1 MRSILAAA
9 CSAVFIAS
17 TAAAQSGEPDTP
29 ASSSTTVQEPA
40 LEPEVGPRPLGVID
54 RFVASMYGLEPA
66 GEPEIMTSAGRNE
79 VILRAPMRL
88 IKEGVL
94 AGEVTMRQ
102 VRMKQGSRVTYRR
115 FTART
120 GMDAQN
126 IEAWCGQGEINQW
139 GWRATSVCM
148 ILTPDG
154 RATLA
159 TPPLDL
165 GSWWSVTAIAP
176 TSAGERVDRVE
187 ILPVETPTPID
198 LELVLDRVRSGEVK
212 LRRRLAGPDV
222 TGERRVFPRIGD
234 AERPRLPDGV
244 ATYVY
249 DGLELR
255 LTPDGDAK
263 TVSIASSR
271 VAPPLDASF
280 AEEGGFAR
288 KMETLTV
295 PAEELKPTDFVIGGV
310 RFDPTALVVDTAPQ
324 GPRGVVA
331 RGVMNHALT
340 GRVTQD
346 VEMGSM
352 LNARIPAGT
361 AAHQVEIFRELALG
375 GRTTRFWCAP
385 VSALTVFGR
394 QNDQLTCFRRAGDGY
409 EGVWPNQGRSWLAT
423 TDQSA
428 TPVLRRAEALHI
440 EESQTDLIGPM
451 EVRIEVQR
459 IVRDL
464 ITVRIFARR
473 DEQDALV
480 MTVTRLIENG
490 QAVIPMWSHRLI
502 LTVADGMAKATL
514 TADGDGQG
522 LSSIGVYPS

>member
-1 MRSILAAA
+1 MRPVTIAV
-9 CSAVFIAS
+9 CSALFLTS
-17 TAAAQSGEPDTP
+17 TAAAQSPELDTS
-29 ASSSTTVQEPA
+29 ASPSTTVEEQAGQPQ
-40 LEPEVGPRPLGVID
+40 PVGVID
-54 RFVASMYGLEPA
+54 RFAASMYGLEPA
-66 GEPEIMTSAGRNE
+66 GEPDVMTAAGRNE

-94 AGEVTMRQ
+94 GGELAMRQ

-120 GMDAQN
+120 GMEAQN
-126 IEAWCGQGEINQW
+126 IEAWCGQGEIDQW
-139 GWRATSVCM
+139 GWRPTTVCM

-176 TSAGERVDRVE
+176 TSASERVDRVE
-187 ILPVETPTPID
+187 ILPVEDPTPID
-198 LELVLDRVRSGEVK
+198 LELVLDRIRSGEVK

-234 AERPRLPDGV
+234 AERPLQPDGA

-255 LTPDGDAK
+255 LTPNVEAK
-263 TVSIASSR
+263 TVSIASAR

-280 AEEGGFAR
+280 AEEGGLAR
-288 KMETLTV
+288 RLEILTR
-295 PAEELKPTDFVIGGV
+295 PPEELQPTEFVVGGV
-310 RFDPTALVVDTAPQ
+310 RFDPSALVVDGSPL
-324 GPRGVVA
+324 GPRGVLAKGTMSHA
-331 RGVMNHALT
+331 RT

-346 VEMGSM
+346 IEMGTM
-352 LNARIPAGT
+352 LNARIPAGA
-361 AAHQVEIFRELALG
+361 AAHQVEIFRGLALG
-375 GRTTRFWCAP
+375 GRTSRFWCAS

-394 QNDQLTCFRRAGDGY
+394 QNDQLTCFRRAGEGY
-409 EGVWPNQGRSWLAT
+409 EGVWPDQGRTWLAT
-423 TDQSA
+423 TDQST
-428 TPVLRRAEALHI
+428 TPVFRRADALHI
-440 EESQTDLIGPM
+440 EESEIDLIGPM
-451 EVRIEVQR
+451 EVRLEIQR

-480 MTVTRLIENG
+480 MTVTRLVENG
-490 QAVIPMWSHRLI
+490 QAVIPMWSHRLV
-502 LTVADGMAKATL
+502 LTVADGKAQASL
-514 TADGDGQG
+514 TADGDGEG
-522 LSSIGVYPS
+522 LPSVGTYP